1 MFTVGR
7 WRQCQLCLAHARSAC
22 TCVCVWM
29 IQQLVQLQS
38 VSAARAHS
46 RLTGENKQTH
56 GAFILV
62 FSAKLTVSQPVQ
74 VKTHVGDPVELGEAG
89 QQQRRGRA
97 AAAERR
103 GEQRRVSASR
113 LPVDF
118 IRIYRDFHRPFS
130 DWTSTHPAWHPAALI
145 QPSRLRHFRILTSD
159 ASSLRQ
165 VSPHA
170 HWHLTH
176 SVDLTHLR
184 SLPRMYEHRWHHVR
198 DPSLIL
204 QVCEPQIANRPWTRA
219 EGASVTADL
228 HCAGES
234 VTTSETH

>member
-1 MFTVGR
+1 MRKG
-7 WRQCQLCLAHARSAC
+7 LCLQWADDVSVSCASRMHFPRAR
-22 TCVCVWM
+22 VCVWM

-46 RLTGENKQTH
+46 QLTGENKQTQ
-56 GAFILV
+56 GAFIVV

-118 IRIYRDFHRPFS
+118 IRIYRDFHRPS
-130 DWTSTHPAWHPAALI
+130 SV
-145 QPSRLRHFRILTSD
+145 SD
-159 ASSLRQ
+159 ALR
-165 VSPHA
+165 
-170 HWHLTH
+170 
-176 SVDLTHLR
+176 
-184 SLPRMYEHRWHHVR
+184 
-198 DPSLIL
+198 
-204 QVCEPQIANRPWTRA
+204 
-219 EGASVTADL
+219 AD
-228 HCAGES
+228 
-234 VTTSETH
+234 